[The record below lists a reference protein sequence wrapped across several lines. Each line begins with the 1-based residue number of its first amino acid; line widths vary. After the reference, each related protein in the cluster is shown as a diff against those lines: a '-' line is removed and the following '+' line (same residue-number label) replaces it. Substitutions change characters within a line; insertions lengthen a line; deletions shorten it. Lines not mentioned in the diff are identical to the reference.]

1 MRILEFISLGNEK
14 IKKIVSENWDYLFKI
29 SNEFGDNYCK
39 KITNILGISDL
50 HSHPKY
56 NSKSILIKSRIRNIN
71 AIWLRFDSGVFLSSA
86 APDSMSLL
94 FGFTVGNTFVLTA
107 DYEFSGRGENLQRII
122 YYRRTPHLSPG
133 TSPEQ
138 IVCKSGEDVLRLLRE
153 DGMIK

>member
-1 MRILEFISLGNEK
+1 MRILEFISLGNEE
-14 IKKIVSENWDYLFKI
+14 IKKIMSENWDELFKI
-29 SNEFGDNYCK
+29 SKKFGDYYK
-39 KITNILGISDL
+39 RITNTLDISDL
-50 HSHPKY
+50 HSLPRY
-56 NSKSILIKSRIRNIN
+56 NSRSILIKSRIKNIN
-71 AIWLRFDSGVFLSSA
+71 AAWIRFDGGMALSSV